1 MHKDAVMDLY
11 LRMQTDKEL
20 NEYVPMCSVKPLA
33 VLLCYN
39 QQFEIVKKLRQ
50 ATKKVV
56 AHIDATGS
64 TVKDVNKDD
73 KKLLLYAIAVNSP
86 IAGEPPVAVCQFVLS
101 DHTQGSIEHALS
113 YFIQKLVLHIR
124 SYDISRF

>member
-1 MHKDAVMDLY
+1 MDLY

-33 VLLCYN
+33 VLLCYK

-86 IAGEPPVAVCQFVLS
+86 IAGEPRSPYAS
-101 DHTQGSIEHALS
+101 SS
-113 YFIQKLVLHIR
+113 YRITHKGRLNMPLAISYR
-124 SYDISRF
+124 S